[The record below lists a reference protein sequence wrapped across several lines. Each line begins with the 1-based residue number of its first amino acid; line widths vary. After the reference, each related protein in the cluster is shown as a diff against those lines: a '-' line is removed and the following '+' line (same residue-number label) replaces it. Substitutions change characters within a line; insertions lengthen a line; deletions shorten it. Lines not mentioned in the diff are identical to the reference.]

1 VLPLTTAMVAAIM
14 LKERL
19 PRSRK
24 FGIGLIMVGAVTI
37 AGVSAFA
44 LGRQSIG
51 HLILVSATLLWAT
64 YSVVLRRS
72 RLDGLHAT
80 AIAAVASCVVY
91 LPIYLML
98 VGPQRLLA
106 APWQEIL
113 WQGAYQGVL
122 TALVSMVL
130 YGYAIV
136 LIGPSA
142 AAAFISL
149 GPVIAALLAIPILHE
164 WPSLTDWIGITVISA
179 GVYLASGGP
188 LPFTSASRPALRP

>member
-1 VLPLTTAMVAAIM
+1 V
-14 LKERL
+14 
-19 PRSRK
+19 
-24 FGIGLIMVGAVTI
+24 VGAVTI
-37 AGVSAFA
+37 AGVSALA

-80 AIAAVASCVVY
+80 AIAAVASCIVY
-91 LPIYLML
+91 LPIYLAF

-106 APWQEIL
+106 APWQEL
-113 WQGAYQGVL
+113 VWQGAYQGVL

-130 YGYAIV
+130 YGCAV
-136 LIGPSA
+136 ALIGPSA

-149 GPVIAALLAIPILHE
+149 GPVIAALLAIPILQE
-164 WPSLTDWIGITVISA
+164 WPSLTDWLGIATISA

-188 LPFTSASRPALRP
+188 LLKPRAASGPAT